1 MYVTPDADIAAGC
14 APQRNERACRD
25 LGTSSCRG
33 MRPLSRGTVLELMYM
48 GRDWK
53 NDTVL

>member
-1 MYVTPDADIAAGC
+1 MYVTPDAGIAAGC